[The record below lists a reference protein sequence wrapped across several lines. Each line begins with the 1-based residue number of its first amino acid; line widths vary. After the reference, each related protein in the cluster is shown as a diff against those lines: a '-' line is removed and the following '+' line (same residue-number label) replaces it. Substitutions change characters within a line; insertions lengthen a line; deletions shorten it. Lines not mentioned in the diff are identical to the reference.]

1 MPNKHL
7 IQNLVYK
14 YYKNKKMLE
23 FNFSPFPI
31 IETERLLL
39 RRITNDDANEILEL
53 RSNPET
59 MKYIPRP
66 LLKNTE
72 DALGHIAM
80 IEEKIETNIGINW
93 AITLKESPK
102 LLGIIGF
109 YRMQPEN
116 YRAEIGYML
125 LPDFHGKG
133 IIPEAVNRL
142 NRYGF
147 DDLKLHSI
155 EAVIDPENF
164 ASEKVLQK
172 CGFVKEAHFK
182 ESEFYEGRF
191 LDKVIYSLL
200 DK

>member
-1 MPNKHL
+1 
-7 IQNLVYK
+7 
-14 YYKNKKMLE
+14 MLE
-23 FNFSPFPI
+23 FNFHPFPV

-39 RRITNDDANEILEL
+39 RRVTNDDVSEVFEL

-66 LLKNTE
+66 LVKNNE
-72 DALGHIAM
+72 DALEHIAM

-93 AITLKESPK
+93 GISLKDNPNK
-102 LLGIIGF
+102 LLGIIGY

-125 LPDFHGKG
+125 SPDFHGKG
-133 IIPEAVNRL
+133 FIPEAVKRL
-142 NRYGF
+142 ITYGF
-147 DDLKLHSI
+147 EDLKLHSI

-182 ESEFYEGRF
+182 ESEFYEGKF
-191 LDKVIYSLL
+191 LDKVVYSLL
-200 DK
+200 NN

>member
-1 MPNKHL
+1 
-7 IQNLVYK
+7 
-14 YYKNKKMLE
+14 MLE
-23 FNFSPFPI
+23 FNFHPFPI

-39 RRITNDDANEILEL
+39 RRITNDDVKEVFEL

-66 LLKNTE
+66 LAKTTE
-72 DALGHIAM
+72 DALEHIAM
-80 IEEKIETNIGINW
+80 IEEKIETNVGINW
-93 AITLKESPK
+93 GITLKNNPK
-102 LLGIIGF
+102 LLGIIGY

-125 LPDFHGKG
+125 LPEFHGKN

-142 NRYGF
+142 INYGF

-155 EAVIDPENF
+155 EAVIDPKNF

-172 CGFVKEAHFK
+172 CGFIKEAHLK
-182 ESEFYEGRF
+182 EAEFYEGRF

-200 DK
+200 THK

>member
-1 MPNKHL
+1 
-7 IQNLVYK
+7 
-14 YYKNKKMLE
+14 MLE

-31 IETERLLL
+31 VETERLLL
-39 RRITNDDANEILEL
+39 RRITNDDVDEVFEL

-66 LLKNTE
+66 LVKNTE
-72 DALGHIAM
+72 DALDHIAM
-80 IEEKIETNIGINW
+80 IEDKIVTNVGINW
-93 AITLKESPK
+93 GITLKHSPK
-102 LLGIIGF
+102 LLGIIGY

-116 YRAEIGYML
+116 HRAEIGYIL
-125 LPDFHGKG
+125 LPEYHGKG
-133 IIPEAVNRL
+133 IIPEALNRL
-142 NRYGF
+142 IRYGF

-172 CGFVKEAHFK
+172 CGFTKEAHFK

>member
-1 MPNKHL
+1 
-7 IQNLVYK
+7 
-14 YYKNKKMLE
+14 MLE
-23 FNFSPFPI
+23 FNFTPFPI

-39 RRITNDDANEILEL
+39 KRITNDDVNEVFEL

-59 MKYIPRP
+59 MKFIPRP
-66 LLKNTE
+66 LVKDTQ
-72 DALGHIAM
+72 DALEHIAM
-80 IEEKIETNIGINW
+80 MEDKIVTNVGINW
-93 AITLKESPK
+93 GITLKDNPK
-102 LLGIIGF
+102 LLGIIGY
-109 YRMQPEN
+109 YRLQPEN

-125 LPDFHGKG
+125 APEFHGKG

-142 NRYGF
+142 IRFGF

-172 CGFVKEAHFK
+172 CGFVKEAHLK
-182 ESEFYEGRF
+182 EAEFYDGRF
-191 LDKVIYSLL
+191 LDIIIYSLL

>member
-1 MPNKHL
+1 
-7 IQNLVYK
+7 
-14 YYKNKKMLE
+14 MLE
-23 FNFSPFPI
+23 FNFHPFPV

-39 RRITNDDANEILEL
+39 RRITNDDVNEVFEL

-66 LLKNTE
+66 LVKDNE
-72 DALGHIAM
+72 DALAHITM
-80 IEEKIETNIGINW
+80 IEEKIESNVGINW
-93 AITLKESPK
+93 GITLKDNPK

-125 LPDFHGKG
+125 SPDFHGKG
-133 IIPEAVNRL
+133 IIPEAVKRL
-142 NRYGF
+142 IKYGF

-164 ASEKVLQK
+164 ASEKVLEK
-172 CGFVKEAHFK
+172 CGFVKEAHLK
-182 ESEFYEGRF
+182 ESEFWDGKF

-200 DK
+200 NN